1 MAIHSESDSVRDESS
16 SGVRSKAEDENTE
29 GNRNSV
35 TRGGGPGQLG
45 ATPSHL
51 SLSTTSTLSSAST
64 TSQARLV
71 QSSQRDSAPPPP
83 PRGSSCGAGN
93 GAESAAC
100 ISDLGKGALG
110 GSKTTCMQCYLSGH
124 EEGSI
129 DSVDASTEGSSSMDP
144 PSSGQTGPA
153 RPRDRD
159 SGIMD
164 DKFDRFVDSVSPSE
178 MTPAS
183 KDYEE
188 PNTFDI

>member
-1 MAIHSESDSVRDESS
+1 MRDESS
-16 SGVRSKAEDENTE
+16 SGVRSEAEDEE

-83 PRGSSCGAGN
+83 PRGSSCGGGN

-129 DSVDASTEGSSSMDP
+129 ESVDPSTEGSSSMDP
-144 PSSGQTGPA
+144 PSSGQTGPVG
-153 RPRDRD
+153 RRGDVGEKRDRD

-164 DKFDRFVDSVSPSE
+164 DKFDRFVDSVSPPE
-178 MTPAS
+178 MTPAP

-188 PNTFDI
+188 PNKFDI